1 MTDRWL
7 RRLCDATASPP
18 ETDDV
23 DALLAAWAGVV
34 AARQAILDEAPPAIA
49 PSSLADELARR
60 EDAWSQTLA
69 AARQRVGAHRM
80 HAAQVR
86 RYQQLPLSADS

>member
-1 MTDRWL
+1 VTDSWL

-34 AARQAILDEAPPAIA
+34 AARQAILDEAPAALA
-49 PSSLADELARR
+49 PSPLADELARR
-60 EDAWSQTLA
+60 ETAWSHTLA
-69 AARQRVGAHRM
+69 AARERVGAHRM
-80 HAAQVR
+80 HATQVR